1 MDSCKIALFKK
12 DHLWQATSKALSLWK
27 DEKISPF
34 YIISLI
40 DQPHPEIVF
49 FKILLIYL
57 RERERENKQGEGQY
71 RRTNRLPT
79 EQGA

>member
-40 DQPHPEIVF
+40 DQHFLEICP
-49 FKILLIYL
+49 KIMQYLLYY
-57 RERERENKQGEGQY
+57 EPSFTVSSG
-71 RRTNRLPT
+71 PT
-79 EQGA
+79 WDCFYF